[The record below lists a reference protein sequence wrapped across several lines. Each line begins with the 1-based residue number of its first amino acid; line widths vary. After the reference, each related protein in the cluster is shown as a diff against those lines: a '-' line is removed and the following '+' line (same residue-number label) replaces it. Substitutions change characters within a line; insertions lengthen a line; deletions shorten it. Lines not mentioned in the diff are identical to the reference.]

1 MNVLVVGFP
10 KSGTTTIHEALIATG
25 FRSVHWRT
33 GENGGFVGELIYRG
47 WFEHGDPFHFLKEYD
62 AIAQADICHYGLNYW
77 PQLDF
82 ALLHQI
88 RRLYPDCLFL
98 LPTRPI
104 EKLVA
109 SMRAWG
115 DLTNRLSTH
124 DIPGLPAGRGKSDD
138 DLKRWILAQWE
149 ACRSHFGDGRFL
161 ELDIERPDAR
171 QVLSSALGVE
181 LKWWGVATKTVRRSE
196 EKKEVVPKKRWFHRW
211 RR

>member
-1 MNVLVVGFP
+1 MNVLVIGFP
-10 KSGTTTIHEALIATG
+10 KSGTMTIHEALIATG
-25 FRSVHWRT
+25 FKSVHWRT
-33 GENGGFVGELIYRG
+33 DQGGFVGELVYRG
-47 WFEHGDPFHFLKEYD
+47 WFEHGDPFHFLREYD

-104 EKLVA
+104 DKIVA

-115 DLTNRLSTH
+115 DLTDRLTAH
-124 DIPGLPAGRGKSDD
+124 DIPGLPAGRGSRDD
-138 DLKRWILAQWE
+138 ELKRWILTHWE
-149 ACRSHFGDGRFL
+149 ACRSHFAGSRFL
-161 ELDIERPDAR
+161 ELDIERSDAR
-171 QVLSSALGVE
+171 QMLSNALGVE
-181 LKWWGVATKTVRRSE
+181 LKWWGVSPKTARRTE
-196 EKKEVVPKKRWFHRW
+196 ENRPRGKKRWFRPW